1 MAASDLQSIV
11 HFALCSRILA
21 IVFQVVT
28 RFLASSSPILY
39 WFSAHLLCETES
51 RPLAQNSATSPYPYK
66 FGIFPR
72 NQVTAL
78 LRDWSGCSLTARCIL
93 GYFLLY
99 WFLGLALHCNFLP
112 WT

>member
-1 MAASDLQSIV
+1 MASDLQLIV

-21 IVFQVVT
+21 ILFQVLT

-39 WFSAHLLCETES
+39 WFSAHLL
-51 RPLAQNSATSPYPYK
+51 QNVEPGRLDQDSATSIYRNK

-72 NQVTAL
+72 NQLTTL
-78 LRDWSGCSLTARCIL
+78 LQDWNGCSLTARCIL
-93 GYFLLY
+93 GYFVLY
-99 WFLGLALHCNFLP
+99 WLLGLSLHCNFLP